1 MCSGEKNLL
10 WYVRTCASAEMCMNT
25 VFMTCGIRSREH
37 TNAGSAVSAYIVG
50 IIIASLYT
58 HPRTCFNKR

>member
-1 MCSGEKNLL
+1 MGDEDKFTNNNIVHVCVLGKTFLS
-10 WYVRTCASAEMCMNT
+10 T
-25 VFMTCGIRSREH
+25 IRSREH
-37 TNAGSAVSAYIVG
+37 TNAGSTVSAYIIG